1 MNRQVLLTAFFAILF
16 ASFSGCDIINPSQK
30 EPAYLEIDTFSFD
43 NNGYGIPIQRIT
55 DAWVYVNSKYIGTF
69 ELPAKRIPIIPP
81 EDGSAAT
88 VWIDAGVYVDGIR
101 TQRVA
106 YPFYSRSTHSTT
118 FIKGQTTK
126 LTPSYKFTPTTVL
139 LQEDFEGV
147 TVNVLKGKKSTVPL
161 QIVTNN
167 DNYAENGTQYAIMK
181 AEKDS
186 IETFQIIQQG
196 SQVIPNY
203 KPTYLEM
210 SYKCSVPIGVGIWVK
225 SSSADSVGKYNYG
238 LTLNATQNQW
248 KRVYVYLG
256 DEMYP
261 ESYSYATG
269 SLFQFVILGKS
280 DGLKEHYI
288 AVDNLRLVQ
297 M

>member
-1 MNRQVLLTAFFAILF
+1 M
-16 ASFSGCDIINPSQK
+16 
-30 EPAYLEIDTFSFD
+30 
-43 NNGYGIPIQRIT
+43 PIQRIT
-55 DAWVYVNSKYIGTF
+55 DAWVYVNSKYIGTY
-69 ELPAKRIPIIPP
+69 ELPAKRIPIIPN

-106 YPFYSRSTHSTT
+106 YPFYSRSTHSVQ
-118 FIKGQTTK
+118 FIKGQTAK
-126 LTPSYKFTPTTVL
+126 LTPSYKFTPTKVL
-139 LQEDFEGV
+139 VEDGFEGV
-147 TVNVLKGKKSTVPL
+147 TGFAIKKGKESTVPL
-161 QIVTNN
+161 EFVANT
-167 DNYAENGTQYAIMK
+167 DNYPENGEQYAIMR
-181 AEKDS
+181 AAKDS
-186 IETFQIIQQG
+186 VETLQMLQTD
-196 SQVIPNY
+196 STVIPSY

-210 SYKCSVPIGVGIWVK
+210 SYKCSMPIGVGIYVQ
-225 SSSADSVGKYNYG
+225 STSTHQYIYG
-238 LTLNATQNQW
+238 LTLNATANQW

-261 ESYSYATG
+261 ESYSHETG

-280 DGLKEHYI
+280 DGAQEHFI